1 MKPTKCPAKEKNE
14 SRKKREQRK
23 RKAKRQDCWVTF
35 KPKIS
40 KFGFEYFASGSEGRK
55 VYDL

>member
-1 MKPTKCPAKEKNE
+1 MKKEGAE
-14 SRKKREQRK
+14 K

-35 KPKIS
+35 KPQIS

>member
-1 MKPTKCPAKEKNE
+1 M
-14 SRKKREQRK
+14 KKREQRK

-35 KPKIS
+35 KPQIS

>member
-1 MKPTKCPAKEKNE
+1 MKKEGAE
-14 SRKKREQRK
+14 
-23 RKAKRQDCWVTF
+23 KAKSKSQDCWV
-35 KPKIS
+35 IS